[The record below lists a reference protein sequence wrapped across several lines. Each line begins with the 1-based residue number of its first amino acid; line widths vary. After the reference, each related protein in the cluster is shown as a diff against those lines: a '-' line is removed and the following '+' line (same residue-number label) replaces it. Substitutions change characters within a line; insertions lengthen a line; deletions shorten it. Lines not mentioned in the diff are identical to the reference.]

1 MIEDVVDNPAK
12 EEDEVNFNN
21 IEYLGMMPCMFG
33 SSIIPSM
40 VWVFPLDVCPY
51 AKIVPLYPDS
61 TSGSFSSMNIAFKAK
76 HIIDDLPL
84 TMLLAVES

>member
-12 EEDEVNFNN
+12 EEDEVNFNH

-51 AKIVPLYPDS
+51 AKIVPLYPES
-61 TSGSFSSMNIAFKAK
+61 TSENFNSMN
-76 HIIDDLPL
+76 
-84 TMLLAVES
+84 

>member
-12 EEDEVNFNN
+12 EEDEVNFNH

-51 AKIVPLYPDS
+51 AKIVPLYPES
-61 TSGSFSSMNIAFKAK
+61 TSVNLNSIDVQRKAL
-76 HIIDDLPL
+76 DDQPL

>member
-12 EEDEVNFNN
+12 EEDEVNFNH

-40 VWVFPLDVCPY
+40 VCVFPLDVWPY
-51 AKIVPLYPDS
+51 AKIVPLYPES
-61 TSGSFSSMNIAFKAK
+61 TSVNLNSIDVQRKAL
-76 HIIDDLPL
+76 DDQPL